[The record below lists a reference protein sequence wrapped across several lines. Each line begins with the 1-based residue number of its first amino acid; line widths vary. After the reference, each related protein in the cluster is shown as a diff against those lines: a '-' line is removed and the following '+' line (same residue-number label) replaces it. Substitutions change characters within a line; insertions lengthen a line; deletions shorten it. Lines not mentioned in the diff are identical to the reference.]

1 MSKEWRPQCVLNTA
15 TGRSFGSSAKG
26 YLTPCCWIDFSFYK
40 DIEELRSDDPQL
52 VSLFEEHLKIKNND
66 SIEEILLS
74 DEWIEFYDN
83 LASVDTAPKT
93 CKRYCYKNRDLWL
106 FELKK
111 EKFNTK
117 EEE

>member
-1 MSKEWRPQCVLNTA
+1 MSVSP
-15 TGRSFGSSAKG
+15 G
-26 YLTPCCWIDFSFYK
+26 
-40 DIEELRSDDPQL
+40 
-52 VSLFEEHLKIKNND
+52 SLFVILISIIIINGCALKSHNLVKTNDINSVSIETTDNKDNILFKEHLKIKNND

-93 CKRYCYKNRDLWL
+93 CKRYCYKNNKPWL

-117 EEE
+117 DEE

>member
-1 MSKEWRPQCVLNTA
+1 MIRQWQPQCITEPLTA

-40 DIEELRSDDPQL
+40 NIKELESDDPQL
-52 VSLFEEHLKIKNND
+52 VNLFKEHLKIKNND
-66 SIEEILLS
+66 SIEDILLS

-93 CKRYCYKNRDLWL
+93 CKRYCYKYSNS
-106 FELKK
+106 ELKK
-111 EKFNTK
+111 EKFNNK

>member
-52 VSLFEEHLKIKNND
+52 VGLFEEHLKIKNND

-93 CKRYCYKNRDLWL
+93 CKRYCYKNSDLWL